1 MSEIIEKHIGI
12 SDSQITAL
20 ECLSENTDFSK
31 QKIKR
36 IMQNGAVWLESSIGI
51 DRLRRAKKNL
61 KAGDKV
67 HLYYDESV
75 QEAEPPEAELIADEG
90 AYSIWNKPS
99 GMFSQGSKWG
109 DHCTIYRWAEMNLLP
124 QRQAFIVHR
133 LDRAANGLI
142 ILAHK
147 KSIAKKFSAMFENRE
162 IFKKYRARVEGVVG
176 SLELPYI
183 IKNEIDNKLS
193 ISEIVS
199 VTQLENNR
207 ADLEVVIKTGR
218 KHQIR
223 RHLSGLG
230 YPIEGD
236 RLYGAKN
243 LDVNL
248 QLSAVHLKF
257 ACPVTGEQKEWF
269 LK

>member
-1 MSEIIEKHIGI
+1 MSDKFEKHIEV
-12 SDSQITAL
+12 SSSQITAL

-51 DRLRRAKKNL
+51 DRIRRAKKNL
-61 KAGDKV
+61 KAGDKI
-67 HLYYDESV
+67 HLYYDEGV
-75 QEAEPPEAELIADEG
+75 QETVSLSAKLIADEG
-90 AYSIWNKPS
+90 DYSIWNKPG

-109 DHCTIYRWAEMNLLP
+109 DHCTIHRWAEMNLLP

-147 KSIAKKFSAMFENRE
+147 KSIARKFSAMFENRE
-162 IFKKYRARVEGVVG
+162 IFKKYKARVEGVV
-176 SLELPYI
+176 SLLDLPYE
-183 IKNEIDNKLS
+183 IKNELDNKLS

-199 VTQLENNR
+199 VTQVEKDR
-207 ADLEVVIKTGR
+207 TDLEVVIKTGR

-230 YPIEGD
+230 HPIEGD

-243 LDVNL
+243 IDVDL
-248 QLSAVHLKF
+248 QLSAVHLRF
-257 ACPVTGEQKEWF
+257 LCPVTGEQKEWY

>member
-1 MSEIIEKHIGI
+1 
-12 SDSQITAL
+12 
-20 ECLSENTDFSK
+20 
-31 QKIKR
+31 
-36 IMQNGAVWLESSIGI
+36 
-51 DRLRRAKKNL
+51 
-61 KAGDKV
+61 
-67 HLYYDESV
+67 
-75 QEAEPPEAELIADEG
+75 
-90 AYSIWNKPS
+90 
-99 GMFSQGSKWG
+99 
-109 DHCTIYRWAEMNLLP
+109 MNLMP

-147 KSIAKKFSAMFENRE
+147 KSIARKFSAMFENRQ
-162 IFKKYRARVEGVVG
+162 IYKKYRARVEGIVS
-176 SLELPYI
+176 SLDLPYE
-183 IKNEIDNKLS
+183 IKNKLDDKLS

-199 VTQLENNR
+199 VTKIDQNST
-207 ADLEVVIKTGR
+207 DLEVVIKTGR

-243 LDVNL
+243 LAVDL

-257 ACPVTGEQKEWF
+257 ICPVNGEHKEWF
-269 LK
+269 LV